1 MALLLN
7 LLAFQIG
14 WFACVLAAA
23 PGLPWLG
30 TGTALLIVAWH
41 TLRLPAPAAE
51 LRLVA
56 GVGVLGLLLDSLP
69 VLTGLIDYA
78 SGTLIAGL
86 PPHWIVAMWLLFATL
101 PNISLRWLAGR
112 PALAALLGALGGPLA
127 YYGGVAL
134 GAARFSEPIWQPLAL
149 LAINWAIAMPLIMA
163 LATRHDGTAETGR
176 RSVAP
181 AGSATA
187 ERSE

>member
-23 PGLPWLG
+23 RDLPWLG
-30 TGTALLIVAWH
+30 TAIALLIVAWH
-41 TLRLPAPAAE
+41 VRRLPEPVIE
-51 LRLVA
+51 FRLVLLI
-56 GVGVLGLLLDSLP
+56 GLLGLLLDSLP
-69 VLTGLIDYA
+69 VLLGLIDYA

-127 YYGGVAL
+127 YYAGVAL
-134 GAARFSEPIWQPLAL
+134 GAAQFSAPPWQPLAL
-149 LAINWAIAMPLIMA
+149 LAINWAIAMPLIMM
-163 LATRHDGTAETGR
+163 LAAHHDGTAETGR
-176 RSVAP
+176 RIGSP
-181 AGSATA
+181 AGSARA

>member
-14 WFACVLAAA
+14 WFACVLTAARD
-23 PGLPWLG
+23 LPWLG
-30 TGTALLIVAWH
+30 TGIALLIVAWH
-41 TLRLPAPAAE
+41 VRRLPDPPAE
-51 LRLVA
+51 LRLVFLI
-56 GVGVLGLLLDSLP
+56 GLLGLLLDSLP
-69 VLTGLIDYA
+69 VLLGLIDYA
-78 SGTLIAGL
+78 SGMLIAGL

-127 YYGGVAL
+127 YYAGVAL
-134 GAARFSEPIWQPLAL
+134 GAAQFSAPLWQPLTL
-149 LAINWAIAMPLIMA
+149 LAVNWAIAMPLIMM
-163 LATRHDGTAETGR
+163 LAVRHDGTAETGR
-176 RSVAP
+176 RIGSP
-181 AGSATA
+181 AVSARA

>member
-1 MALLLN
+1 
-7 LLAFQIG
+7 
-14 WFACVLAAA
+14 
-23 PGLPWLG
+23 
-30 TGTALLIVAWH
+30 
-41 TLRLPAPAAE
+41 
-51 LRLVA
+51 
-56 GVGVLGLLLDSLP
+56 
-69 VLTGLIDYA
+69 
-78 SGTLIAGL
+78 
-86 PPHWIVAMWLLFATL
+86 MWLLFATL

-112 PALAALLGALGGPLA
+112 PALAALLGALGGPSA

-134 GAARFSEPIWQPLAL
+134 GAARFSEPIWQPLVL